1 MSQNASSHS
10 PLSFFLTAIHGCA
23 TQSRF
28 LMEAF
33 AADGDL
39 VLAPIHRDATCKGG
53 KGSWFSRAEIPFR
66 DPGKWNESTY
76 RDRADDIRRL
86 ASAIGTDHRFR
97 SRADLSP
104 FALAAGDF
112 LGGYTVL
119 GLAARGQAGNS
130 LRSRQSGPGLLHRA
144 RTANSSNDWGWSS

>member
-1 MSQNASSHS
+1 MCQNPALTSVAIIAH
-10 PLSFFLTAIHGCA
+10 FLEIHDLRA
-23 TQSRF
+23 QSRF
-28 LMEAF
+28 LTEAF

-104 FALAAGDF
+104 FAIAAGDF
-112 LGGYTVL
+112 LRFLDWRRGAK
-119 GLAARGQAGNS
+119 LATR
-130 LRSRQSGPGLLHRA
+130 
-144 RTANSSNDWGWSS
+144 